1 MTQNYP
7 DVFDFQGFNAPSRVE
22 ADVYDLVI
30 EGAIPGEIDGSWFRA
45 IPDHQFPPKFAKDT
59 YLSGDGM
66 ISLLRIRDGHADFKQ
81 RYVLTERL
89 KNDRAARRALHGL
102 YRNPY
107 TDDPSVQGKD
117 RTVANTTPV
126 WHGGRLLMT
135 KEDGLPYEVDPQ
147 TLETKGQFNYDG
159 RLKSQTF
166 TAHPR
171 LDDDTGEMFFFGYE
185 ASGLATR
192 DVAFCIADKNGELV
206 HEEWFEAPFVSLMH
220 DFLVTKEHII
230 FPVWPI
236 TADLARLK
244 AGGAHWVWEPEKGSH
259 IGIMPRGG
267 GVKDLRWFHFE
278 PRSAFHYLNAHSEG
292 SRVHIDFAPAM
303 VVGFPFIQ
311 EASGIKVPPA
321 KMGGRGLVRWTFD
334 LAKPGDGYEEHLIGP
349 GGDMPAVA
357 RKDAM
362 KDYAIGY
369 YQTYFPQNGAPHVA
383 GPVGAGFN
391 TVARIAVKTGK
402 LTTYAPGPNAT
413 VQEHVH
419 IPSKQKGH
427 EGYLIFA
434 VDLHDRMGSE
444 IHLLEA
450 GKVEAGP
457 IARIAMP
464 FRLRNQVHGTWVPA

>member
-1 MTQNYP
+1 MSEKYP
-7 DVFDFQGFNAPSRVE
+7 DVFDFAGFNAPSRIE
-22 ADVYDLVI
+22 CDIYDLVV
-30 EGAIPGEIDGSWFRA
+30 EGEIPAEIDGSWFRA

-66 ISLLRIRDGHADFKQ
+66 ISLMRIRNGHADFKQ
-81 RYVLTERL
+81 RYVMTERL

-107 TDDPSVQGKD
+107 TDDPSVKGKD

-135 KEDGLPYEVDPQ
+135 KEDGVPYEVDPK
-147 TLETKGQFNYDG
+147 TLETKGQFNYGG
-159 RLKSQTF
+159 RLRSQTF

-171 LDDDTGEMFFFGYE
+171 QDDDTGEMFFFGYE

-192 DVAFCIADKNGELV
+192 DVAFCIEDKNGELT
-206 HEEWFEAPFVSLMH
+206 HEEWFEAPYVSLMH
-220 DFLVTKEHII
+220 DFLVTKEHIV
-230 FPVWPI
+230 FPVWPM
-236 TADLARLK
+236 TSDLARLQ
-244 AGGAHWVWEPEKGSH
+244 AGGAHWIWEPEKGSY

-267 GVKDLRWFHFE
+267 SVKQLRWFHVE
-278 PRSAFHYLNAHSEG
+278 PRAAFHYLNAHSDG
-292 SRVHIDFAPAM
+292 NRVHIDFAPGK
-303 VVGFPFIQ
+303 VVAFPFIQ
-311 EASGIKVPPA
+311 EASGIHVPPD

-334 LAKPGDGYEEHLIGP
+334 LAKPGDGYEENPIGP
-349 GGDMPAVA
+349 GGDMPCVA

-362 KDYAIGY
+362 RDYEIGY
-369 YQTYFPQNGAPHVA
+369 YQTYFPQNGPPHIA

-391 TVARIAVKTGK
+391 TIARIAVKSGK
-402 LTTYAPGPNAT
+402 LATYAPGAHAT

-419 IPSKQKGH
+419 IPSKQPGH

-444 IHLLEA
+444 VQILEA
-450 GKVEAGP
+450 GRIENGP

-464 FRLRNQVHGTWVPA
+464 FRLRNQVHGTWVAG